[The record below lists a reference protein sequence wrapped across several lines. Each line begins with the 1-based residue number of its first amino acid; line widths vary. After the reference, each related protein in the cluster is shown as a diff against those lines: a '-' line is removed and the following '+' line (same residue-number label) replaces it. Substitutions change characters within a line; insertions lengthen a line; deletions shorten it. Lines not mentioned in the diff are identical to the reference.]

1 MANILIVDDDSTIAR
16 MLTMLVDQMGH
27 HCESAGTIHD
37 AMKLISSGSFDLVI
51 LDVMLPDGDS
61 INMVPK
67 IKESPSIPEVIII
80 TGNADPDG
88 AEMAIKNGAWDYIM
102 KPFSIGSITLKLT
115 RALEYRKEKKTSK
128 LPVVLNREDIIGK
141 SPLLNSALNRLA
153 QAAGS
158 RANTLIVG
166 ETGTGKELFAKAI
179 HQNSPIADQRFVVVD
194 CAALPESLI
203 ESTLFGHERGAFTG
217 ADVAREGLVKQA
229 DGGTLFLDEVG
240 ELPLSI
246 QKTFL
251 RVIQEQK
258 FRSISGRDEIKV
270 NFRLIAATNRD
281 LNEMVRRGRFR
292 SDLLFRLRSLNI
304 ELPPLRMRSGDIK
317 ELTIYHT
324 NKLCEIYSTETKGF
338 SPDFFDALN
347 SYGWPGNVRELYN
360 ALEDVLSNARQEPTI
375 FSYHL
380 PTHIRAHLARIS
392 VDNRREENTVIQ
404 MDDPFEMKNRE
415 HFPKFKEFRLDMENR
430 YLKKCLTRAQD
441 NRKKACAISGLSR
454 TRLFE
459 LLKKHSLT

>member
-1 MANILIVDDDSTIAR
+1 MGNILIVDDDKTISQ
-16 MLTMLVDQMGH
+16 MLTMLVGQMGH
-27 HCESAGTIHD
+27 HCESAGTIQD
-37 AMKLISSGSFDLVI
+37 GMNMIASGSFDLVI
-51 LDVMLPDGDS
+51 LDVLLPDGDG
-61 INMVPK
+61 INVIPK
-67 IKESPSIPEVIII
+67 IKESVSTPEVIIV

-88 AEMAIKNGAWDYIM
+88 AELAIKNGAWDYIM

-115 RALEYRKEKKTSK
+115 RALEYRKEKKASK
-128 LPVVLNREDIIGK
+128 LPIVLNREDIIGN
-141 SPLLNSALNRLA
+141 SPLMNSVLNRLA

-158 RANTLIVG
+158 RSNTLIVG

-179 HQNSPIADQRFVVVD
+179 HQNSSIADQRFVVVD

-217 ADVAREGLVKQA
+217 ADSAKEGLVRQA

-240 ELPLSI
+240 ELPISI
-246 QKTFL
+246 QKKFL
-251 RVIQEQK
+251 RVIQEHK

-281 LNEMVRRGRFR
+281 LDEMVRRGKFR

-317 ELTIYHT
+317 ELTIYYT

-347 SYGWPGNVRELYN
+347 SYGWPGNVRELFN
-360 ALEDVLSNARQEPTI
+360 ALEEVLSNARQEPTI

-392 VDNRREENTVIQ
+392 VRNHREEVPPLQ
-404 MDDPFEMKNRE
+404 PDSLFEMENRD
-415 HFPKFKEFRLDMENR
+415 HFPKLKEFRLAMDNL
-430 YLKKCLTRAQD
+430 YLKKCVGIAGD
-441 NRKKACAISGLSR
+441 NRKEACAISGLSR

-459 LLKKHSLT
+459 LLKKHNIT